1 MIRTKLGDYIGDII
15 DVVQG
20 EPIKGIDGAV
30 YPDYIV
36 VNEPYKNTFLKYRIC
51 THDILAYK

>member
-1 MIRTKLGDYIGDII
+1 MITTKLGNYYGDVI

-20 EPIKGIDGAV
+20 KLIGKNCV

-36 VNEPYKNTFLKYRIC
+36 VAEPWNKHILNYRIC
-51 THDILAYK
+51 THDILAFK

>member
-1 MIRTKLGDYIGDII
+1 MIQTTQGDYIGDII

-20 EPIKGIDGAV
+20 EPIGYKAV

-36 VNEPYKNTFLKYRIC
+36 VNEPYEKVFIKYRIC
-51 THDILAYK
+51 THDILALK